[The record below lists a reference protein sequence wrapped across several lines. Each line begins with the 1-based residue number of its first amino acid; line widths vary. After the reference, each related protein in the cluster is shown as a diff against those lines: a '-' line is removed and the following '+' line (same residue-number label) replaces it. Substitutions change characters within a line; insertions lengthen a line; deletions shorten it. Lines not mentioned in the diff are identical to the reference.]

1 MPRARRLPAAILCC
15 AAVALAACSERAQQQ
30 PDQTRP
36 DQIYRGVRGVVADL
50 PDPARPVSNF
60 VVHHER
66 IDDFVNGAGEV
77 VGMAEMQM
85 PFPLAEGVSIE
96 GLAIGDKIEFTF
108 EVRWDR
114 SRTPPLPSWHLT
126 EWTRLPPETEL
137 HFGGSD

>member
-1 MPRARRLPAAILCC
+1 MPRARRLPAAIIC
-15 AAVALAACSERAQQQ
+15 AGLVLAACSERAPNQ
-30 PDQTRP
+30 PPPTAP
-36 DQIYRGVRGVVADL
+36 DQIYRGVRGVVTDL
-50 PDPARPVSNF
+50 PDPSRPVSNF
-60 VVHHER
+60 TIHHER

-77 VGMAEMQM
+77 VGMTEMQM

-96 GLAIGDKIEFTF
+96 GLAIGDKLSFTF